1 MCNISFL
8 GCLSD
13 ALIPQ
18 ATSNSSSSHFKR
30 SSMPSSLYPSLNTCH
45 GASAI
50 KSSTPP
56 TSRKEIVEALP
67 PPISMLVVNVA
78 NLRF

>member
-18 ATSNSSSSHFKR
+18 ASSNASSSHLKR
-30 SSMPSSLYPSLNTCH
+30 SSMASSSLYPSLHTNL
-45 GASAI
+45 GASAM
-50 KSSTPP
+50 KLSSSP
-56 TSRKEIVEALP
+56 TSRIDIVESLP
-67 PPISMLVVNVA
+67 PPISIVDWSKG
-78 NLRF
+78 F